1 MLVRIYFYVLV
12 NYSIKVALLCELCWD
27 FIGLKGFFKSQTDSS
42 IKYPFSRPA
51 WSEQG
56 PLHPVC
62 GFHGLAFNMS
72 QWCLF
77 QWSQPCIRLAKHPHT
92 YICFFP
98 FHTTLHKTKL
108 SASHSFMLAWFNAT
122 HTNTY
127 CIVVHRILL
136 NSNEACLLS
145 QHLLYWQICSRFL
158 RRVRFLGWAQKVS
171 PNSSS
176 GCTMP
181 GNVPH
186 WHCVY
191 FLLEQTSLIFKPR
204 LLILMLQKASY
215 ILHYKLIY
223 IYIYIIIIIKCV
235 YTFKYY

>member
-1 MLVRIYFYVLV
+1 MLVPVV
-12 NYSIKVALLCELCWD
+12 PAMHSI
-27 FIGLKGFFKSQTDSS
+27 
-42 IKYPFSRPA
+42 
-51 WSEQG
+51 SET
-56 PLHPVC
+56 PT
-62 GFHGLAFNMS
+62 
-72 QWCLF
+72 
-77 QWSQPCIRLAKHPHT
+77 HT

-98 FHTTLHKTKL
+98 FHTPVHKIKL
-108 SASHSFMLAWFNAT
+108 SASHSFTLAWFNTT

-136 NSNEACLLS
+136 NSKEACLLS

-186 WHCVY
+186 CHCVWTNTFDFQASTPNLNVTES
-191 FLLEQTSLIFKPR
+191 FLHFT
-204 LLILMLQKASY
+204 LQ
-215 ILHYKLIY
+215 INVCV
-223 IYIYIIIIIKCV
+223 CV
-235 YTFKYY
+235 YNIYLKLVLLNVYLHLNIIMCVCVCVCVYDWVILLV